1 MIVSQTDAPVDFNKM
16 LSCRVANI
24 VPIDDVEIA
33 LRSVSAYTQTIGIY
47 PEELKRR
54 VRDRLAFQG
63 AQRIVSP
70 GAATMMGI
78 AGPQDGNEPLRRICK
93 WIPEEETDPEIG
105 KSREGKKG
113 DRT

>member
-33 LRSVSAYTQTIGIY
+33 LRSVSASTQTIGIY

-63 AQRIVSP
+63 AQRIVSL
-70 GAATMMGI
+70 GAATMMDI
-78 AGPQDGNEPLRRICK
+78 ARTPGRSEERRVGTECVK
-93 WIPEEETDPEIG
+93 TCR
-105 KSREGKKG
+105 SRGSQEH
-113 DRT
+113 